1 MTNGARIACIVNP
14 RSANGKTGKRWP
26 GIEAALRKHLG
37 ESRAYMTEKPRHA
50 TELARQAL
58 ADGADLVI
66 SVGGDGTNNE
76 VLNGLFKNG
85 KPANPGAAMSVIPG
99 GTGGDFARLLK
110 IPKDPEAAARRLAL
124 AKPAPID
131 VGRLT
136 CVDHSGATV
145 SRMFLNIASF
155 GLGGEVDARVNR
167 TSKALGGR
175 LSFMWASLVTILN
188 YRSRPAHITV
198 DDLFDEERVIQQV
211 SVANGQYFGAGM
223 WIAPQAS
230 LDDGLFDIVIQGD
243 ASRAQTLLRAGDIYK
258 GTHIHHPGTQV
269 LRGRRLTAS
278 SREVTLIDMDGEQPG
293 RLPVTMEL
301 IPGALPFLG
310 A

>member
-1 MTNGARIACIVNP
+1 MTHGARIACIVNP
-14 RSANGKTGKRWP
+14 HSANGKTGKRWP

-37 ESRAYMTEKPRHA
+37 ESRVYMTEKPRHA
-50 TELARQAL
+50 TALARQAL
-58 ADGADLVI
+58 AEGAELVI

-76 VLNGLFKNG
+76 VLNGLFEDG
-85 KPANPGAAMSVIPG
+85 KPVNPAAAMSVIPG

-145 SRMFLNIASF
+145 SHMFLNIASF

-175 LSFMWASLVTILN
+175 LSFMWASLVTILK
-188 YRSRPAHITV
+188 YRNRPVHITV
-198 DDLFDEERVIQQV
+198 DDVFDEERVIQQV

-230 LDDGLFDIVIQGD
+230 LDDGLFDIVIQGY
-243 ASRAQTLLRAGDIYK
+243 ASRTQTLLGAGDIYK
-258 GTHIHHPGTQV
+258 GEHVHRPNTYV
-269 LRGRRLTAS
+269 LRGVRLTAS

>member
-1 MTNGARIACIVNP
+1 MARIACIVNP
-14 RSANGKTGKRWP
+14 CSANGKTGKRWP
-26 GIEAALRKHLG
+26 GIEAAVRKHLG
-37 ESRAYMTEKPRHA
+37 EFRAYVTEKPRHA

-58 ADGADLVI
+58 ADGAELVI

-76 VLNGLFKNG
+76 VLNGLFEDGRPVN
-85 KPANPGAAMSVIPG
+85 PAAAMSVISG
-99 GTGGDFARLLK
+99 GTGGDFARFLGFS
-110 IPKDPEAAARRLAL
+110 KDPDNLAARLAQS
-124 AKPAPID
+124 KPVPID

-145 SRMFLNIASF
+145 SLMFLNIASF
-155 GLGGEVDARVNR
+155 GLGGEVDDHVNR
-167 TSKALGGR
+167 VSKALGGR
-175 LSFMWASLVTILN
+175 LSFMWASLMAVLSYKN
-188 YRSRPAHITV
+188 RPVHLKI
-198 DDLFDEERVIQQV
+198 DDVLDEERVIQQV

-243 ASRAQTLLRAGDIYK
+243 ASKAQTLLRAGDIYK
-258 GTHIHHPGTQV
+258 GKHVHHPNTQV

-278 SREVTLIDMDGEQPG
+278 SKEVTLIDMDGEQPG
-293 RLPVTMEL
+293 RLPITIEL
-301 IPGALPFLG
+301 VPRALPFLG